1 VDVQLCG
8 QPAELIKLGFIV
20 SNPVNQLKT
29 AVMTTVKTVDEY
41 LSLFPEAQRN
51 VLQQIR
57 ETIKQAAPTAEETV
71 SYGMPAYKLNGVL
84 VYFGGFK
91 NHCSF
96 FPAGSSLIKQFSSEL
111 KGYNTSKGTIQFQL
125 AEPIPFKLISKMVR
139 ERVKQNAAKQKAKS
153 KPKSNT
159 KLTKKAAVH

>member
-1 VDVQLCG
+1 MK
-8 QPAELIKLGFIV
+8 I
-20 SNPVNQLKT
+20 
-29 AVMTTVKTVDEY
+29 VKTVDEY

-51 VLQQIR
+51 ILQQIR
-57 ETIKQAAPTAEETV
+57 NTIKQAAPAAEETI

-111 KGYNTSKGTIQFQL
+111 KNYNTSKGTIQFQL
-125 AEPIPFKLISKMVR
+125 REPIPFALIGKMVA
-139 ERVKQNAAKQKAKS
+139 ERVKQNGLKQKAKS
-153 KPKSNT
+153 TAKA
-159 KLTKKAAVH
+159 TKKGAAN